1 MTEKRLSWFLLALLP
16 AASLAA
22 APGASAPFP
31 SKESI
36 SVRDV
41 FQIARP
47 SADHA
52 SLEVVA
58 SGVRRLESLE
68 EKISVVAIV
77 GGYHSGKSFMLNALN
92 ESFGTRDFGF
102 EMTDSHEPTTR
113 GLWLGLTDMTSE
125 VDGSRVALLD
135 TEGFSSAG
143 VAESYDAQIFS
154 VAALLASHLVY
165 NSRTLITA
173 AEVEYLE
180 TLARRAHLWSLTTR
194 VGGESTKTESTK
206 TETPGL
212 AAFPPLTWA
221 VQDFGWDLRGADPTS
236 WLASFMGGAGD
247 DESLKKST
255 PKSTPIGRRPLVDG
269 NYTLRELFRG
279 DVRARVFAPPATARA
294 SPASLRDAP
303 VDFLDP
309 LFLAATRAFRG
320 ELLRSAASRRSAVD
334 AAPDAGT
341 RGASL
346 AARLRTLVDAARDG
360 SLPELPSLWS
370 SAWESRLVA
379 AAAAAA
385 LAARDAAAR
394 ASLAASPP
402 LAPCAFEAAL
412 ADARADA
419 ERLFKTH
426 LFGLER
432 LWRGPL
438 RETRGAMARRDAKD
452 AEANDAAVAATL
464 RLAADDA
471 KDTAARGIAAVA
483 RPVPPAAFRREMDEV
498 LGPIDAAFREKTR
511 AYMRCAASRGA
522 AREVAREM
530 ARARDGAAT
539 AAERDNAARGT
550 ATLAAAVAAGTRAYD
565 LEMTASTLSSAGS
578 VPEGPGLEP
587 GTRVKGEDA
596 SSIPRAST
604 KPNAKPRGDEALGD
618 ETVTALGTPLR
629 ASAVAALDAMT
640 RDLAR
645 RAFRDAAEAAGAAW
659 MLETRDGVAS
669 AKALEDALERRGE
682 HWRRRNARLAA
693 AAAEAVREDVVAF
706 AEAETDA
713 FARRL
718 SLREALLN
726 ETEAL
731 VAKSLETFDLWT
743 SGFEDVPE
751 RADARASL
759 AGTLGN
765 LAAAARAGNAAA
777 WAEALAPVGAAA
789 RHRLEAEPTCFR
801 GFRGAITAVTGDGLA
816 SLARLASLT
825 SLLRACARDA
835 APSALERRAADAWL
849 AAFEDARDAGTPQPF
864 FGKRTFLSS
873 AATST
878 DAAAARKAGEMSSEA
893 LREVARAFAATDAF
907 VASLRASLARL
918 RRGVLAAVVTA
929 AALLVLPATRRA
941 ARGNAPR
948 RDRRRRSRTP
958 PLDGLRLPK
967 DETEEDRDDRPGAAK
982 DANPIEFAARQP
994 LPGDDAL
1001 DADDAEDA
1009 AAAPSPVPSVIL
1021 ISSSDTDVTDDGTG
1035 DGGYAVV
1042 SHDETFDE
1050 AEATRRR
1057 LEEARRSTAP
1067 DPARFPPLDIFAV
1080 TVGDVS
1086 RAIEGVRRDEKDA
1099 IAFMR
1104 AFSDHPDV
1112 LHWRIPVADEYR
1124 RASTSTDAWTEH
1136 VGRDAGADARD
1147 LAAYHE
1153 AVLRFVRARVSFDDA
1168 EWRRIA
1174 YVEGVLRKY
1183 ADSV

>member
-47 SADHA
+47 SADHD

-194 VGGESTKTESTK
+194 VGGESTKKTG

-247 DESLKKST
+247 EKHSEKKST
-255 PKSTPIGRRPLVDG
+255 PKNTPIGRRPLVDG

-303 VDFLDP
+303 ADFLDP
-309 LFLAATRAFRG
+309 LFLAAARAFRG

-394 ASLAASPP
+394 AALAASPP
-402 LAPCAFEAAL
+402 LAPDAFEAAL

-452 AEANDAAVAATL
+452 AEAHDAAVASTL

-471 KDTAARGIAAVA
+471 KDAAARGIAAVA

-522 AREVAREM
+522 ARETAREV
-530 ARARDGAAT
+530 ARARDGAAN
-539 AAERDNAARGT
+539 AAERDNAARGA
-550 ATLAAAVAAGTRAYD
+550 ATLAAAVAAGTRVYD

-596 SSIPRAST
+596 SSIPRRDST

-629 ASAVAALDAMT
+629 ASAVAALDAMA
-640 RDLAR
+640 RVLAR

-659 MLETRDGVAS
+659 MLETRDGVAR
-669 AKALEDALERRGE
+669 ARDLEDALERRGE
-682 HWRRRNARLAA
+682 RWRRRNARLAA
-693 AAAEAVREDVVAF
+693 AAAEAVRADVVAF

-718 SLREALLN
+718 SLRDALLN
-726 ETEAL
+726 DTEAL
-731 VAKSLETFDLWT
+731 VVKSLETFDLWT

-759 AGTLGN
+759 AGALGN
-765 LAAAARAGNAAA
+765 LAATARAGNAAA

-789 RHRLEAEPTCFR
+789 RDRLEAEPTCFR

-816 SLARLASLT
+816 SRRLASLA

-849 AAFEDARDAGTPQPF
+849 AAFEDARDAGTARPF

-873 AATST
+873 AVTST
-878 DAAAARKAGEMSSEA
+878 DAAAARKAGEMSPEA

-907 VASLRASLARL
+907 VASLRARLARV

-941 ARGNAPR
+941 NRGDAPR

-958 PLDGLRLPK
+958 PLDGLRPPR
-967 DETEEDRDDRPGAAK
+967 DETEEDRDDRLRAEK

-994 LPGDDAL
+994 LPGAD
-1001 DADDAEDA
+1001 DADDADDA
-1009 AAAPSPVPSVIL
+1009 ADAPSPVPSVIL
-1021 ISSSDTDVTDDGTG
+1021 LSSSDADVTDDGTG

-1057 LEEARRSTAP
+1057 SEEARRSTAP
-1067 DPARFPPLDIFAV
+1067 DPARFPPPDIFAV

-1104 AFSDHPDV
+1104 AFSHHPDV
-1112 LHWRIPVADEYR
+1112 LWRTPVK
-1124 RASTSTDAWTEH
+1124 
-1136 VGRDAGADARD
+1136 DARD

-1168 EWRRIA
+1168 EWRRVA

>member
-47 SADHA
+47 SADHD

-194 VGGESTKTESTK
+194 VGGESTKKTG

-247 DESLKKST
+247 EKHSEKKST
-255 PKSTPIGRRPLVDG
+255 PKNTPIGRRPLVDG

-279 DVRARVFAPPATARA
+279 DVRARVFAPATARA
-294 SPASLRDAP
+294 SPASSC
-303 VDFLDP
+303 
-309 LFLAATRAFRG
+309 ATRPPRFSTRSFSPRRARFRRRASP
-320 ELLRSAASRRSAVD
+320 LRRLETERRGRRAGRGHARRESRRASPHA
-334 AAPDAGT
+334 
-341 RGASL
+341 RGRR
-346 AARLRTLVDAARDG
+346 ARRK
-360 SLPELPSLWS
+360 SPELPSLWS

-394 ASLAASPP
+394 AALAASPP
-402 LAPCAFEAAL
+402 LAPDAFEAAL

-452 AEANDAAVAATL
+452 AEAHDAAVASTL

-471 KDTAARGIAAVA
+471 KDAAARGIAAVA

-511 AYMRCAASRGA
+511 VHAVRARA
-522 AREVAREM
+522 ARRERRRERWRARE
-530 ARARDGAAT
+530 T
-539 AAERDNAARGT
+539 
-550 ATLAAAVAAGTRAYD
+550 
-565 LEMTASTLSSAGS
+565 
-578 VPEGPGLEP
+578 
-587 GTRVKGEDA
+587 
-596 SSIPRAST
+596 
-604 KPNAKPRGDEALGD
+604 
-618 ETVTALGTPLR
+618 
-629 ASAVAALDAMT
+629 
-640 RDLAR
+640 AR
-645 RAFRDAAEAAGAAW
+645 R
-659 MLETRDGVAS
+659 T
-669 AKALEDALERRGE
+669 
-682 HWRRRNARLAA
+682 
-693 AAAEAVREDVVAF
+693 
-706 AEAETDA
+706 
-713 FARRL
+713 
-718 SLREALLN
+718 
-726 ETEAL
+726 
-731 VAKSLETFDLWT
+731 
-743 SGFEDVPE
+743 P
-751 RADARASL
+751 
-759 AGTLGN
+759 
-765 LAAAARAGNAAA
+765 
-777 WAEALAPVGAAA
+777 
-789 RHRLEAEPTCFR
+789 
-801 GFRGAITAVTGDGLA
+801 
-816 SLARLASLT
+816 
-825 SLLRACARDA
+825 
-835 APSALERRAADAWL
+835 PSA
-849 AAFEDARDAGTPQPF
+849 T
-864 FGKRTFLSS
+864 
-873 AATST
+873 
-878 DAAAARKAGEMSSEA
+878 
-893 LREVARAFAATDAF
+893 
-907 VASLRASLARL
+907 
-918 RRGVLAAVVTA
+918 
-929 AALLVLPATRRA
+929 TRRA
-941 ARGNAPR
+941 APR
-948 RDRRRRSRTP
+948 RSPRRSP
-958 PLDGLRLPK
+958 PGRAC
-967 DETEEDRDDRPGAAK
+967 T
-982 DANPIEFAARQP
+982 
-994 LPGDDAL
+994 
-1001 DADDAEDA
+1001 
-1009 AAAPSPVPSVIL
+1009 
-1021 ISSSDTDVTDDGTG
+1021 T
-1035 DGGYAVV
+1035 
-1042 SHDETFDE
+1042 
-1050 AEATRRR
+1050 
-1057 LEEARRSTAP
+1057 
-1067 DPARFPPLDIFAV
+1067 
-1080 TVGDVS
+1080 S
-1086 RAIEGVRRDEKDA
+1086 R
-1099 IAFMR
+1099 
-1104 AFSDHPDV
+1104 
-1112 LHWRIPVADEYR
+1112 
-1124 RASTSTDAWTEH
+1124 
-1136 VGRDAGADARD
+1136 
-1147 LAAYHE
+1147 
-1153 AVLRFVRARVSFDDA
+1153 
-1168 EWRRIA
+1168 
-1174 YVEGVLRKY
+1174 
-1183 ADSV
+1183 

>member
-1 MTEKRLSWFLLALLP
+1 
-16 AASLAA
+16 
-22 APGASAPFP
+22 
-31 SKESI
+31 
-36 SVRDV
+36 
-41 FQIARP
+41 
-47 SADHA
+47 
-52 SLEVVA
+52 
-58 SGVRRLESLE
+58 
-68 EKISVVAIV
+68 
-77 GGYHSGKSFMLNALN
+77 
-92 ESFGTRDFGF
+92 
-102 EMTDSHEPTTR
+102 
-113 GLWLGLTDMTSE
+113 
-125 VDGSRVALLD
+125 
-135 TEGFSSAG
+135 
-143 VAESYDAQIFS
+143 
-154 VAALLASHLVY
+154 
-165 NSRTLITA
+165 
-173 AEVEYLE
+173 
-180 TLARRAHLWSLTTR
+180 
-194 VGGESTKTESTK
+194 
-206 TETPGL
+206 
-212 AAFPPLTWA
+212 
-221 VQDFGWDLRGADPTS
+221 
-236 WLASFMGGAGD
+236 
-247 DESLKKST
+247 
-255 PKSTPIGRRPLVDG
+255 VDG

-334 AAPDAGT
+334 AAQDAGT

-385 LAARDAAAR
+385 LTARDAAAR
-394 ASLAASPP
+394 AALAASPP

-412 ADARADA
+412 AGARADA

-522 AREVAREM
+522 AREVAREV
-530 ARARDGAAT
+530 ARARDGAAA
-539 AAERDNAARGT
+539 AAERDNAARGA

-645 RAFRDAAEAAGAAW
+645 RAFHDAAEAAGAAW

-693 AAAEAVREDVVAF
+693 AAAKAVREDVVAF

-718 SLREALLN
+718 SLRDALLN

-789 RHRLEAEPTCFR
+789 RDRLEAEPTCFR

-816 SLARLASLT
+816 SRRLASLA

-878 DAAAARKAGEMSSEA
+878 DAAAARKAGEMSPEA

-907 VASLRASLARL
+907 VASLRARLARL

-941 ARGNAPR
+941 ARGDAPR
-948 RDRRRRSRTP
+948 RDRRRRSMTP
-958 PLDGLRLPK
+958 PLDGLRLPP
-967 DETEEDRDDRPGAAK
+967 DETEEDRDDRPGAEK

-994 LPGDDAL
+994 LPGDDAAE
-1001 DADDAEDA
+1001 DAEDAEDA

-1057 LEEARRSTAP
+1057 SEEARRSTAP

-1112 LHWRIPVADEYR
+1112 LHWRIPVADEHR
-1124 RASTSTDAWTEH
+1124 RPWTDH
-1136 VGRDAGADARD
+1136 VGRDAGVDARD
-1147 LAAYHE
+1147 LAAYHD

-1168 EWRRIA
+1168 EWRRVA

>member
-194 VGGESTKTESTK
+194 VGGESTKTAG

-247 DESLKKST
+247 DRKVNT

-334 AAPDAGT
+334 AAQDAGT

-394 ASLAASPP
+394 AALAASPP

-412 ADARADA
+412 AGARADA

-438 RETRGAMARRDAKD
+438 RETHGAMARRDAKD
-452 AEANDAAVAATL
+452 AEANDAAVTATL

-498 LGPIDAAFREKTR
+498 LGLIDAAFREKTR
-511 AYMRCAASRGA
+511 AYMRCAATRGA
-522 AREVAREM
+522 AREVAREV
-530 ARARDGAAT
+530 ARARDGAAA
-539 AAERDNAARGT
+539 AAERDNAARGA

-578 VPEGPGLEP
+578 VPEEPGLEP

-604 KPNAKPRGDEALGD
+604 KPNAKPRDEALGD
-618 ETVTALGTPLR
+618 EIVTALGTPLR

-645 RAFRDAAEAAGAAW
+645 RAFRAEAAGAAW

-751 RADARASL
+751 RADARVSL

-789 RHRLEAEPTCFR
+789 RDRLEAEPTCFR

-816 SLARLASLT
+816 SRRLASLA

-878 DAAAARKAGEMSSEA
+878 DAAAARKAGEMSPEA

-907 VASLRASLARL
+907 VASLRARLARL

-948 RDRRRRSRTP
+948 RDRRRRSMTP
-958 PLDGLRLPK
+958 PLDGLRLPP
-967 DETEEDRDDRPGAAK
+967 DETEEDRDGRPGAEK

-994 LPGDDAL
+994 LPGDDA
-1001 DADDAEDA
+1001 AEDAEDA
-1009 AAAPSPVPSVIL
+1009 EDATAAPSPVPSVIL

-1057 LEEARRSTAP
+1057 SEEARRSTAP

-1112 LHWRIPVADEYR
+1112 LHWRIPVADKHR
-1124 RASTSTDAWTEH
+1124 RPWTDH
-1136 VGRDAGADARD
+1136 VGRDAGVDARD
-1147 LAAYHE
+1147 LAAYHD

-1168 EWRRIA
+1168 EGRRVA